1 MTSNKYIVRQPIK
14 NQSSQII
21 GYEIRYYGENQAYSS
36 EGPTSSDFAAADAIY
51 SFLTQNTDK
60 VLKGSLNFMTF
71 TTNLLMKQTPKLFD
85 CHDLVIQ
92 VDDSVIINPL
102 AMRFVERYSKEGY
115 KIAVNEFQFS
125 PRYFSII
132 DKFDYIKINF
142 KTITDSSIHNIVEV
156 AHSMHKQCVATN
168 VDTEELYQKAFKME
182 VDAIEGQWVAEN
194 LFTTVHSSSYL
205 QSNFFRLMIAINEDE
220 PNVDAIEQLI
230 SMDAMLTYS
239 LLKIVNSGYFA
250 LRNQATTVHQ
260 AIVVMGLG
268 QLRQWIYLLGVNNE
282 EGGSDS
288 DQEEFLKLSF
298 MRASFCSELMKLAKN
313 MPISRND
320 AYLMGMFSTLKY
332 LIDAPM
338 EELLVDL
345 PITQEVKDAL
355 LYGTGRCGT
364 LYNLVRSY
372 ERADWGAIEAMA
384 KELEISVDLLTNTYF
399 QCLEEVNDIW
409 RQLIEVGD
417 LSSQPAPPPQE
428 TAAPAEPAA
437 TVG

>member
-115 KIAVNEFQFS
+115 KIAVNDFQFS

-194 LFTTVHSSSYL
+194 LFT
-205 QSNFFRLMIAINEDE
+205 R
-220 PNVDAIEQLI
+220 
-230 SMDAMLTYS
+230 
-239 LLKIVNSGYFA
+239 
-250 LRNQATTVHQ
+250 
-260 AIVVMGLG
+260 
-268 QLRQWIYLLGVNNE
+268 
-282 EGGSDS
+282 
-288 DQEEFLKLSF
+288 
-298 MRASFCSELMKLAKN
+298 
-313 MPISRND
+313 
-320 AYLMGMFSTLKY
+320 
-332 LIDAPM
+332 
-338 EELLVDL
+338 
-345 PITQEVKDAL
+345 
-355 LYGTGRCGT
+355 
-364 LYNLVRSY
+364 
-372 ERADWGAIEAMA
+372 
-384 KELEISVDLLTNTYF
+384 
-399 QCLEEVNDIW
+399 
-409 RQLIEVGD
+409 
-417 LSSQPAPPPQE
+417 
-428 TAAPAEPAA
+428 
-437 TVG
+437 